1 MGTQSVEVWTCLECS
16 QSARVVIPDSRSH
29 LRVSC
34 PRCFAEISKRKPDS
48 LSRTW
53 ALVISAGLLYI
64 PANVY
69 PFLNIKILAQ
79 HESSTIFAGI
89 QQLFSS
95 GMWGVAIIIFF
106 ASILVPLL
114 KILGLIFL
122 LLSVHWRAQKR
133 MAGRAWLYRVIR
145 SIGRWSM
152 IDVFVVSL
160 MIALV
165 SLGQIATIEPG
176 PGATCF
182 GLVVVLTLIAA
193 ESFDPRSLWDELE
206 DGI

>member
-1 MGTQSVEVWTCLECS
+1 MSADSNEVWTCLECS
-16 QSARVVIPDSRSH
+16 QSVRVAPSARVSRAHVI
-29 LRVSC
+29 C
-34 PRCFAEISKRKPDS
+34 PRCRAEVHRRKPDS
-48 LSRTW
+48 VARTW
-53 ALVISAGLLYI
+53 ALLLAAALLYI

-69 PFLNIKILAQ
+69 PFLNIKILAK
-79 HESSTIFAGI
+79 HESSTILAGI
-89 QQLFSS
+89 EQLFAS
-95 GMWGVAIIIFF
+95 GMWGVALIIFF

-114 KILGLIFL
+114 KIMGLIFL
-122 LLSVHWRAQKR
+122 LVSVQLRWQRYAV
-133 MAGRAWLYRVIR
+133 GRTWVYRLIR

-182 GLVVVLTLIAA
+182 GLVVVLTLVAA
-193 ESFDPRSLWDELE
+193 ESFDPRSIWDGLE
-206 DGI
+206 THA

>member
-1 MGTQSVEVWTCLECS
+1 MSTEP
-16 QSARVVIPDSRSH
+16 ISR

-34 PRCFAEISKRKPDS
+34 PRCFAPISKRKPES

-53 ALVISAGLLYI
+53 AFVISAGLLYV
-64 PANVY
+64 PANIY
-69 PFLNIKILAQ
+69 PFLNIKILAE
-79 HESSTIFAGI
+79 HESSTIFSGI

-95 GMWGVAIIIFF
+95 GMWGVAIVIFF

-122 LLSVHWRAQKR
+122 LLSVHWHAQKR
-133 MAGRAWLYRVIR
+133 ASGRAWLYRVIR

-193 ESFDPRSLWDELE
+193 ESFDPRSMWDELE

>member
-1 MGTQSVEVWTCLECS
+1 M
-16 QSARVVIPDSRSH
+16 P
-29 LRVSC
+29 
-34 PRCFAEISKRKPDS
+34 
-48 LSRTW
+48 
-53 ALVISAGLLYI
+53 
-64 PANVY
+64 
-69 PFLNIKILAQ
+69 
-79 HESSTIFAGI
+79 AGI
-89 QQLFSS
+89 HQLFSS

-122 LLSVHWRAQKR
+122 LLSVQRHSQKSPRVRAR
-133 MAGRAWLYRVIR
+133 LYRIIR

-165 SLGQIATIEPG
+165 SLGQVATIEPG

-193 ESFDPRSLWDELE
+193 ESFDPRSIWDEMEKQL
-206 DGI
+206 

>member
-1 MGTQSVEVWTCLECS
+1 MSASPEEVWTCLECS
-16 QSARVVIPDSRSH
+16 QSSRVVVPDRSSRH
-29 LRVSC
+29 RVSC
-34 PRCFAEISKRKPDS
+34 PRCYAEISRRKPET

-53 ALVISAGLLYI
+53 ALVISAALLYV
-64 PANVY
+64 PANLY
-69 PFLNIKILAQ
+69 PFLNIKILAK
-79 HESSTIFAGI
+79 HEASTIFAGI
-89 QQLFSS
+89 EQLFSS
-95 GMWGVAIIIFF
+95 GMWGVAMIIFF

-122 LLSVHWRAQKR
+122 LLSVHWHSQKHTV
-133 MAGRAWLYRVIR
+133 GRALLYRIIR

-193 ESFDPRSLWDELE
+193 ESFDPRSIWDELE
-206 DGI
+206 KQI

>member
-1 MGTQSVEVWTCLECS
+1 MSAAPQEVWTCLECS
-16 QSARVVIPDSRSH
+16 QSSRVAASREDRRSRI
-29 LRVSC
+29 LC
-34 PRCFAEISKRKPDS
+34 PRRHAEISRRKPGS
-48 LSRTW
+48 LSHTW
-53 ALVISAGLLYI
+53 ALVISAGLLYV
-64 PANVY
+64 PANAY

-79 HESSTIFAGI
+79 HESSTILAGI
-89 QQLFSS
+89 HQLFSS

-122 LLSVHWRAQKR
+122 LLSVQRHSQKSPRVRAR
-133 MAGRAWLYRVIR
+133 LYRIIR

-165 SLGQIATIEPG
+165 SLGQVATIEPG

-193 ESFDPRSLWDELE
+193 ESFDPRSIWDEMEKQL
-206 DGI
+206 

>member
-1 MGTQSVEVWTCLECS
+1 V
-16 QSARVVIPDSRSH
+16 
-29 LRVSC
+29 
-34 PRCFAEISKRKPDS
+34 
-48 LSRTW
+48 
-53 ALVISAGLLYI
+53 
-64 PANVY
+64 PANIY

-79 HESSTIFAGI
+79 HESSTILAGI

-122 LLSVHWRAQKR
+122 LLSVQRHSIRYAK
-133 MAGRAWLYRVIR
+133 GRARLYRIIR

-165 SLGQIATIEPG
+165 SLGQVATIEPG

-182 GLVVVLTLIAA
+182 GLVVMLTLIAA
-193 ESFDPRSLWDELE
+193 ESFDPRSIWDEMEKQL
-206 DGI
+206 

>member
-1 MGTQSVEVWTCLECS
+1 MSAASYETWTCLECS
-16 QSARVVIPDSRSH
+16 QSARVALPVEDRRC
-29 LRVSC
+29 RVLC
-34 PRCFAEISKRKPDS
+34 PRCHAEICRRKPGS
-48 LSRTW
+48 LSHTW
-53 ALVISAGLLYI
+53 ALVISAGLLYL
-64 PANVY
+64 PANIY
-69 PFLNIKILAQ
+69 PFLNIKILANR
-79 HESSTIFAGI
+79 ESSTILAGI
-89 QQLFSS
+89 EQLFSS

-114 KILGLIFL
+114 KILGLVFL
-122 LLSVHWRAQKR
+122 LISVQRHSRRRAKE
-133 MAGRAWLYRVIR
+133 RARLYRIIR

-165 SLGQIATIEPG
+165 SLGQVATIEPG

-193 ESFDPRSLWDELE
+193 ESFDPRSIWDEME
-206 DGI
+206 RKR